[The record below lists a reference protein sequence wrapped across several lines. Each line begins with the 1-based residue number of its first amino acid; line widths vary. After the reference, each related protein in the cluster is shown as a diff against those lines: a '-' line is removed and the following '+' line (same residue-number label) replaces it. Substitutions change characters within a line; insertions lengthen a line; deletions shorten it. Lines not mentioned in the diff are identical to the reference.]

1 MYIPIRCAV
10 DSGGNLYIADQG
22 GHKIRMVNPAGIIS
36 TFAGNGA
43 NAGVGS
49 PGTYSG
55 DGGPATA
62 AGLNNPT
69 AIGADLAGNVIFSD
83 QFNQRIRQVDT
94 NGIITTI
101 AGTGT
106 AGFSGDGGPA
116 TAAMVN
122 YPGSL
127 VIDQNGDLYF
137 ADPGNNRVRKIS
149 QGVISTVA
157 GAGAAGF
164 LDGDVTQAQFNN
176 PFGAAMD
183 SAGNLYIA
191 DIGNNRI
198 RQIASVGSVAQP
210 QLAAA
215 RPTEPASSRESRPER

>member
-1 MYIPIRCAV
+1 
-10 DSGGNLYIADQG
+10 
-22 GHKIRMVNPAGIIS
+22 
-36 TFAGNGA
+36 
-43 NAGVGS
+43 
-49 PGTYSG
+49 
-55 DGGPATA
+55 
-62 AGLNNPT
+62 
-69 AIGADLAGNVIFSD
+69 VIFSD
-83 QFNQRIRQVDT
+83 QYNQRIRQVDT

-127 VIDQNGDLYF
+127 VIDQNGNLYF
-137 ADPGNNRVRKIS
+137 GDPGNNRVREIS

-157 GAGAAGF
+157 GTGAAGF
-164 LDGDVTQAQFNN
+164 LDGGVTQAQFNN
-176 PFGAAMD
+176 PFGTAMD
-183 SAGNLYIA
+183 PAGNLYIA

-210 QLAAA
+210 QLSATSVT
-215 RPTEPASSRESRPER
+215 TEPASSRESRPER